1 MCQKY
6 HSNAKTN
13 THIREQI
20 KSSNFDNKTLASI
33 YNVSEN
39 TISKWKN
46 ADSLNDGSSTPN
58 TIDYAL
64 NELEELLIVSVRKT
78 SWLPL
83 DDVLDMVLAQNITK
97 ANRSNVYRTL
107 CRHGINKV
115 PQEQKDKT
123 KTFKEYEPGYLHID
137 VTYLPKFKGIKYYL
151 FVAIDRATRT
161 MYYRVY
167 SEKTGA
173 NATDFLEQ
181 CIKFFPMYISHV
193 LTDNGLE
200 FTNRLLKSKKGKLC
214 EKISKFTQKCIDNKI
229 EHRQTKPFMP
239 QTNGMVERVNQT
251 IKVGTIKSNQYENIE
266 HLVVEANKFL
276 LHYNLFRRHGSLRS
290 ELSVKT
296 PYDAVEKW
304 FQIKPEIFK
313 QNPSEFKQKLLILK
327 DSNKVGLHQ
336 QRCET

>member
-13 THIREQI
+13 AHIRAEI
-20 KSSNFDNKTLASI
+20 KSSNFYNKTLANI

-39 TISKWKN
+39 TVSKWKN
-46 ADSLNDGSSTPN
+46 ANSLNDASSTPH

-115 PQEQKDKT
+115 PQEQQDKA

-137 VTYLPKFKGIKYYL
+137 VTYLPKFNGIKYYL

-167 SEKTGA
+167 TEKTGA
-173 NATDFLEQ
+173 NATDFLEE

-193 LTDNGLE
+193 LTDNDLE

-214 EKISKFTQKCIDNKI
+214 KKTSKFTQKCIDSKI

-251 IKVGTIKSNQYENIE
+251 IKVGTIKSNQYQSIE
-266 HLVVEANKFL
+266 HLVVEVNKFL
-276 LHYNLFRRHGSLRS
+276 LHYNFFRRHGSLRS

-296 PYDAVEKW
+296 PFNAVEKW

-313 QNPSEFKQKLLILK
+313 QNPSQFKQKLLIFK
-327 DSNKVGLHQ
+327 SSNKMGLHQ